1 MVVSVDEN
9 IASIQVNRGNF
20 VDKIRDE
27 EKSIESLRDEIER
40 LNGCEFFYKCLAECG
55 IEYVKDMRDEE
66 PLVKQNG
73 AHLHQCGDNP
83 KHPDGI
89 VLNLT
94 QTRHIMLEK
103 VQEYKKKMLEMEGIM
118 IVIDGLCDATI
129 NHVKLNSEFDNFFNR
144 YK

>member
-1 MVVSVDEN
+1 MVVRVDEN
-9 IASIQVNRGNF
+9 IDSIKVNRGNF
-20 VDKIRDE
+20 VNKIHDE
-27 EKSIESLRDEIER
+27 EKNIESLRDEIER
-40 LNGCEFFYKCLAECG
+40 LNGCEIFYNCLAECG
-55 IEYVKDMRDEE
+55 IEILKDVRDEQTWVE
-66 PLVKQNG
+66 QNG

-118 IVIDGLCDATI
+118 IVIDGLCDAKI
-129 NHVKLNSEFDNFFNR
+129 NNVKLNSEFDNFFER